1 MYMKIRVQQENG
13 NIETIDVCDTAE
25 VQVGNQL
32 DRLVTQGAEHFFTK
46 DGYYDGWGRGVSC
59 SPSEAKKVLNQT
71 ELKRNI
77 EPRTQTAS
85 HGSIASSNKPN

>member
-32 DRLVTQGAEHFFTK
+32 DRLVTHGAEHFFTK
-46 DGYYDGWGRGVSC
+46 DGYYDGWGHGVSC
-59 SPSEAKKVLNQT
+59 SPSGAKKVLGQT
-71 ELKRNI
+71 ELNRNI
-77 EPRTQTAS
+77 EPREQTVS
-85 HGSIASSNKPN
+85 HGSIAPSSKPN